1 MRVALL
7 ATLAGL
13 GSAAAA
19 YAACLM
25 IARALAPVA
34 LRRGSASALGVRLL
48 PVVGALFAALALTVP
63 AFVVHEPAQAEER
76 PGIVAMALAAAG
88 LALLAALVRRT
99 YHAWRATRRVLDEWE
114 HSAQPFATPH
124 TPAPT
129 FRIAN
134 AFPVV
139 AVVGVIRPRLFV
151 ARSVLHALTED
162 ELHAVLEHEAA
173 HLRARDNVK
182 RWLMAC
188 APSVG
193 WRRTALAL
201 ERTWENAAEHEAD
214 RGARGGLELA
224 SALVKTARLAPQ
236 GAHLRVPA
244 AAFHGGG
251 DVARRV
257 EDLVAGAPTLAGRRP
272 IRAAALVA
280 GAGLLAAVPLLW
292 PIAYGFA
299 EALINLP

>member
-13 GSAAAA
+13 GSAAVA
-19 YAACLM
+19 YAAFVM
-25 IARALAPVA
+25 IARAVAPAA
-34 LRRGSASALGVRLL
+34 LRRGSGAALGVRLL
-48 PVVGALFAALALTVP
+48 PAAGALLAALALVMP
-63 AFVVHEPAQAEER
+63 AFLIHEPAQAGER
-76 PGIVAMALAAAG
+76 PGVVTLALAAAG
-88 LALLAALVRRT
+88 LALLASLLRRT
-99 YHAWRATRRVLDEWE
+99 FHAWRATRRVLDEWE
-114 HSAQPFATPH
+114 QSAQPFPMPD

-151 ARSVLHALTED
+151 ARSVLHALTPD

-188 APSVG
+188 APSIG

-201 ERTWENAAEHEAD
+201 ERAWENAAEHEAD
-214 RGARGGLELA
+214 RGAQGALELA

-236 GAHLRVPA
+236 GAQLRVPA

-257 EDLVAGAPTLAGRRP
+257 QELVAGGPALARRKGRLAAAVLA
-272 IRAAALVA
+272 AAAL
-280 GAGLLAAVPLLW
+280 AAAIPLLW
-292 PIAYGFA
+292 PMAYSVA
-299 EALINLP
+299 EALIRLP